1 MKRSLAMMVL
11 LTGAIVV
18 LAQSVPSVPALPKQP
33 EDRLS
38 DLAKEREK
46 LRKEIDETKKQLVE
60 EDNFSE
66 ERKKLREQL
75 DVLLKKLAEGPKFSD
90 KSEPKKKNDP
100 AEPKTLPKINDKDI
114 KPIDAVAAAMNL
126 YKANDFEAASRAF
139 KLIDLNTLIAEDRV
153 FVQYMT
159 ACSLRRWGK
168 LSEAAAIYRE
178 VAASDVEYL
187 AEFAKWQLETINWR
201 TDMEN
206 QLKQLRDKR
215 TNPGS

>member
-1 MKRSLAMMVL
+1 MKRSVAMMVL
-11 LTGAIVV
+11 LTGSIVV
-18 LAQSVPSVPALPKQP
+18 LAQSVPSVPALPTKP
-33 EDRLS
+33 EERLS

-46 LRKEIDETKKQLVE
+46 LRKEIDDTKKQLT
-60 EDNFSE
+60 DDDSYSE

-75 DVLLKKLAEGPKFSD
+75 EILLKKLAEGPSIPPKV
-90 KSEPKKKNDP
+90 EPKKKIDP
-100 AEPKTLPKINDKDI
+100 VEPGPLPKINDKDI

-126 YKANDFEAASRAF
+126 YKSNEFEAASRAF
-139 KLIDLNTLIAEDRV
+139 KLIDLNTLLAEDRV

-215 TNPGS
+215 TTPGS

>member
-11 LTGAIVV
+11 LTGAIV
-18 LAQSVPSVPALPKQP
+18 LSAQSVPVVPMLPTKP
-33 EDRLS
+33 EERLS

-46 LRKEIDETKKQLVE
+46 LRKEIDDTKKQLT
-60 EDNFSE
+60 DDDSISE

-75 DVLLKKLAEGPKFSD
+75 EILLKKLAEGPAIPPKV
-90 KSEPKKKNDP
+90 EPKKKIDP
-100 AEPKTLPKINDKDI
+100 VEPGPLPKINDKDI

-126 YKANDFEAASRAF
+126 YKSNDFEAASRAF
-139 KLIDLNTLIAEDRV
+139 KLIDLNTLLGEDRV

-215 TNPGS
+215 TTPGS